1 MITTLKPSTGRHLHT
16 SGASSVAPM
25 PAATV
30 RDVPQSGSNQGRPFV
45 IGAVLG
51 LLVVPALAVWAY
63 LMLSGGDYSGVIEL
77 TQRFAR

>member
-1 MITTLKPSTGRHLHT
+1 MQEGGWSLMITTLKPSTGRHLHT

-45 IGAVLG
+45 FGAVLG
-51 LLVVPALAVWAY
+51 LLVVLALAVWA
-63 LMLSGGDYSGVIEL
+63 
-77 TQRFAR
+77 T